1 MPTEFDA
8 EDGVL
13 QLSHAALAVLAT
25 LAVDPTAPTLR
36 DHGVAAPLAELRRAG
51 IVGARGIHPAVEPLA
66 AVMGRPSV
74 RIRLTASDRGAVYRL
89 RAWVGDD
96 LAVVALTGEDQRDTY
111 DLMADAPEM
120 LPALLVELVGS
131 SSVEPVVAGVRRV
144 GAAALTALLDRGPAA
159 TVADAA
165 DLLGDPPDEHWAAA
179 LQAAVADASL
189 RWTITVSG
197 ADAEDP
203 ESVDV
208 IDAGPFGLWTAE
220 HDDDGTAVVR
230 ATTAPEIHAV
240 LVHLIRSRR

>member
-8 EDGVL
+8 EEGVL

-25 LAVDPTAPTLR
+25 LAVEPTAPTLR

-96 LAVVALTGEDQRDTY
+96 LAVVALTGEDQWDTY

-131 SSVEPVVAGVRRV
+131 SASVEPVVAGVRRV
-144 GAAALTALLDRGPAA
+144 DAAALTAFLDRGAAA

-165 DLLGDPPDEHWAAA
+165 DLVGDPPDEH
-179 LQAAVADASL
+179 
-189 RWTITVSG
+189 
-197 ADAEDP
+197 
-203 ESVDV
+203 
-208 IDAGPFGLWTAE
+208 
-220 HDDDGTAVVR
+220 
-230 ATTAPEIHAV
+230 
-240 LVHLIRSRR
+240 